1 MALKNSAGID
11 CDAFNPYARCV
22 HTHYFFSEGTNQFD
36 NKPKQL
42 ASSSWYDF
50 ESYCLED
57 IYRDTEKAGRYI
69 CAPMASGLHPNK
81 PEEYQG
87 VHHFRAKAYAQQT
100 RFLAFDLDYIAS
112 QSDLNKLL
120 ELIAHADLQAFCYH
134 TRSSKPDKP
143 RVRIIINADH
153 PMFSDERRQISEEL
167 ELAFLHRLNVESDT
181 AYKFDRCVYNS
192 WQPLFLPLRN
202 AKAYSIHDGLIEDW
216 ISIAGDYDLIGAK
229 I

>member
-1 MALKNSAGID
+1 MAHSNSIGID
-11 CDAFNPYARCV
+11 CDAFNAFAQCV
-22 HTHYFFSEGTNQFD
+22 HTHYFFSEGTNLYD

-42 ASSSWYDF
+42 ASSCWHDF

-57 IYRDTEKAGRYI
+57 IFRDTETAGRYI
-69 CAPMASGLHPNK
+69 CAPMAVGLHNT

-87 VHHFRAKAYAQQT
+87 FHHFRSKAYAQQT
-100 RFLAFDLDYIAS
+100 RFFAFDLDYIAS

-143 RVRIIINADH
+143 RVRIIINGDH

-167 ELAFLHRLNVESDT
+167 ELVFLHRLNVESDT
-181 AYKFDRCVYNS
+181 AYKFDRCVYDS
-192 WQPLFLPLRN
+192 WQPLFLPLRD

-216 ISIAGDYDLIGAK
+216 VSIAGDYDLIGAK

>member
-1 MALKNSAGID
+1 MALKNFAGID
-11 CDAFNPYARCV
+11 CDVFNAFAQCV
-22 HTHYFFSEGTNQFD
+22 HSHYFFSEGTNLYD

-42 ASSSWYDF
+42 ASSCWHDF
-50 ESYCLED
+50 ESYCLAD
-57 IYRDTEKAGRYI
+57 IFRDTETAGRYI
-69 CAPMASGLHPNK
+69 CAPMAVGLHNT

-87 VHHFRAKAYAQQT
+87 FHHFRSKAYAQQT

-112 QSDLNKLL
+112 QSDLNNLL
-120 ELIAHADLQAFCYH
+120 GLIADSDLQAFCYH

-153 PMFSDERRQISEEL
+153 PMFADERRQISEEL

-216 ISIAGDYDLIGAK
+216 VSIAVDYDLIGAK